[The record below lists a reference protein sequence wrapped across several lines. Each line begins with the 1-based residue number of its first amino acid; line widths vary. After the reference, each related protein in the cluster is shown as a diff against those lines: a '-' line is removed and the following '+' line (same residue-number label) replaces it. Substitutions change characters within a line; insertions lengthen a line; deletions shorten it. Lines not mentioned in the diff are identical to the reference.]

1 MKNFI
6 FKFVAVLMNSV
17 FLFYITSSVCYAGT
31 LNLSSVNTKEVN
43 YKKYYGK
50 KQSINV
56 YNWGEFLSD
65 GYGKTLAVNKEFEKL
80 TGIKV
85 NYSTFASNEE
95 LYAKMRNKSVKYDVI
110 IPSDYMISR
119 MIEEDLLMPLDFA
132 KIANFKNVD
141 ENFKNLEYDVQ
152 GKYSVPYMW
161 GMVGIIYNKK
171 YIKKEINSWASL
183 WDEDYSGKILMF
195 SNSRDSFGLA
205 LKKLNYSVNSKN
217 KSEILAAS
225 LQIAEQKKL
234 VQAYVMD
241 EIFNKMENEEAIIAP
256 YYSGDAITMMKEN
269 RNLEFVYPK
278 EGTNKFVD
286 AICIPKD
293 SENAEVAYLYINFLL
308 EPQVA
313 LANVQYT
320 GYSTPNKGAF
330 KLLDDETKNNKI
342 AYPDDEILKQSE
354 SFLYLSPE
362 INKCIDSEWVKIM
375 SLNDDDNKWFIPAL
389 LLFCVTVSVFIN
401 VYRACKKRRKF

>member
-1 MKNFI
+1 MS
-6 FKFVAVLMNSV
+6 SV
-17 FLFYITSSVCYAGT
+17 FLFYITSSLCYAGT

-95 LYAKMRNKSVKYDVI
+95 LYAKVRNKSVKYDVI

-225 LQIAEQKKL
+225 LQIAEQKNL

-269 RNLEFVYPK
+269 HNLEFVYPK

-286 AICIPKD
+286 AVCIPKD

-313 LANVQYT
+313 LANVQHT

-354 SFLYLSPE
+354 SFLYLPPE

>member
-6 FKFVAVLMNSV
+6 FKFVTIVMNSV
-17 FLFYITSSVCYAGT
+17 FLFYIASSLCYTGT
-31 LNLSSVNTKEVN
+31 WDLSSVNTKEVN

-132 KIANFKNVD
+132 KIANFKNID
-141 ENFKNLEYDVQ
+141 ENFKNLEYDTQ
-152 GKYSVPYMW
+152 CKYSVPYMW

-171 YIKKEINSWASL
+171 YIKKEVNSWASL
-183 WDEDYSGKILMF
+183 WDKDYSGKILMF

-205 LKKLNYSVNSKN
+205 LKKLNYSVNSKK

-269 RNLEFVYPK
+269 NNLEFVYPK

-313 LANVQYT
+313 LANVKHT

-330 KLLDDETKNNKI
+330 KLLDDEIRNNKI
-342 AYPDDEILKQSE
+342 AYPDDEILKKSE

-389 LLFCVTVSVFIN
+389 LLFCVAVCEVEI
-401 VYRACKKRRKF
+401 YD

>member
-6 FKFVAVLMNSV
+6 FKFVTIVMNSV
-17 FLFYITSSVCYAGT
+17 FLFYIASSLCYAST

-50 KQSINV
+50 KQSINI

-132 KIANFKNVD
+132 KIANFKNID
-141 ENFKNLEYDVQ
+141 ENFKNLEYDTQ

-171 YIKKEINSWASL
+171 YIKKEVNSWASL
-183 WDEDYSGKILMF
+183 WDKDYSGKILMF

-205 LKKLNYSVNSKN
+205 LKKLNYSVNSKK

-269 RNLEFVYPK
+269 NNLEFVYPK

-313 LANVQYT
+313 LANVKHT

-330 KLLDDETKNNKI
+330 KLLDDEIRNNKI
-342 AYPDDEILKQSE
+342 AYPDDEILKKSE

-389 LLFCVTVSVFIN
+389 LLFCVAVSVFIN
-401 VYRACKKRRKF
+401 VYRAFKKRRKF